1 MKVCPKCNTQC
12 SDEAMF
18 CTSCGT
24 SFNENVNQQ
33 AQNPN
38 VGGQPEQQGAPIPPA
53 QQYSDPCDH
62 TAEFSDAEIHDNKI
76 FAICVYLFDFL
87 GVIIALLVRIANR
100 SSYLYFHIKQ
110 QLKITVAE
118 ALVAIISGVLC
129 WTCIVPIAGGICL
142 IILLVLK
149 VICFVRTCSNRSA
162 EVPILSKFGFM
173 K

>member
-76 FAICVYLFDFL
+76 
-87 GVIIALLVRIANR
+87 
-100 SSYLYFHIKQ
+100 
-110 QLKITVAE
+110 
-118 ALVAIISGVLC
+118 
-129 WTCIVPIAGGICL
+129 P
-142 IILLVLK
+142 
-149 VICFVRTCSNRSA
+149 
-162 EVPILSKFGFM
+162 
-173 K
+173 